1 MLLALVVPRAF
12 RPNLYRTIKVCIR
25 TEKRAAPTYFS
36 HRTCAAPRVVAY
48 AGGAFRLHISGTV
61 GPLVSKTLQL
71 ERDPH
76 NHPVYLV
83 RAQRHNLAVF
93 LLLCCTLSR
102 AACFIPSAPLYFS
115 HMNSSLS
122 ALACVLAGQYSL
134 AAVTQ
139 GNNDAAGLMTRREE
153 ARLARLQRRQ
163 KTFVFEDD

>member
-1 MLLALVVPRAF
+1 MPRAF

-25 TEKRAAPTYFS
+25 TEKRAARRIFFLIASVPLLASS
-36 HRTCAAPRVVAY
+36 HYADRAFRRLHVSGAVGRSDGEQDAAARARSAQPPRLFGACAA
-48 AGGAFRLHISGTV
+48 
-61 GPLVSKTLQL
+61 
-71 ERDPH
+71 
-76 NHPVYLV
+76 
-83 RAQRHNLAVF
+83 AQPGCF

-102 AACFIPSAPLYFS
+102 AACFIHPHLFISLA